1 MKRPREPPRFR
12 QIGRKIALLL
22 RVVRAWRRAIDEAV
36 YKMYV
41 PSGQYDR
48 ELSLARGLG
57 VPLAE
62 PSRWLR
68 TWAFMWEDPA
78 SNQLFRVNLLQFRWP
93 WRCEHCRQ
101 NNKSAAVCFFN
112 KSSNQAKYEER
123 LETLFELW
131 GAPPTT
137 YPEEFAAR
145 DVRTF
150 PHYDLEVRTA
160 ISEKRVARQH
170 MMPACAVLLLAH
182 PFCTYLPVTVLLDVL
197 ARPLSGE
204 VSLAA
209 GRGAPANK
217 FFYAEPPESHRERAS
232 AAEELRRAAER
243 HGEFERPV
251 RRRAL
256 ALIERSK
263 CEWKNSSCARGCVRY
278 RCERCAKVKTFTLL
292 HFCAQIT
299 GAVRDFLCSEFSAR
313 RGPFAG
319 VPAVLAEGF
328 AGEGVR
334 VERPVLQA
342 HIVGEKEF
350 KKVRTTV
357 LKM

>member
-1 MKRPREPPRFR
+1 MKRPREPPPFR

-22 RVVRAWRRAIDEAV
+22 RVIRAWRRAIDEAV

-48 ELSLARGLG
+48 ELSLARGLD
-57 VPLAE
+57 VPLAD

-78 SNQLFRVNLLQFRWP
+78 SAQLFRVNLLQFRWP

-131 GAPPTT
+131 AAPPTT

-209 GRGAPANK
+209 GRGARG
-217 FFYAEPPESHRERAS
+217 EQVL
-232 AAEELRRAAER
+232 LRRAPGGLIGRGRRRSRSCAER
-243 HGEFERPV
+243 RSGTGSSSGRSAAARSPSSSSPSASG
-251 RRRAL
+251 RTRA
-256 ALIERSK
+256 APAGAS
-263 CEWKNSSCARGCVRY
+263 G
-278 RCERCAKVKTFTLL
+278 
-292 HFCAQIT
+292 T
-299 GAVRDFLCSEFSAR
+299 GANAAPR
-313 RGPFAG
+313 
-319 VPAVLAEGF
+319 
-328 AGEGVR
+328 
-334 VERPVLQA
+334 
-342 HIVGEKEF
+342 
-350 KKVRTTV
+350 
-357 LKM
+357 